1 MYRPDNLQNI
11 TYVRTNWEGLV
22 GDDITFIVCRALIS
36 LAPKGQE
43 IEKVVGIKGRNVIDA
58 VSWHGNPKTFHGQ
71 LLLDLDLQLA
81 NDKEKSRFYKLA
93 LPFRAPVKSYR
104 LGEINPEVKFV
115 HVEKMGTD
123 SLLIEGIISLTSL
136 GYLPWRGAM
145 DGLGGTF
152 TDDSVIKLD
161 KLLPEV
167 KEMVCA
173 QIKFNP
179 FNHTRKE
186 KTLIL
191 KGLKEVHLMYI
202 AEESGGEK
210 VVITRQVEPFTKEI
224 YLNADLTSLGYL
236 EITNGN
242 IESQVLGPREIMV
255 VGDFQVIAQ
264 GVPSMGTTNYTNEIL
279 KSVKEMGELIKKKRK
294 HKKEEKNSTITEE
307 KENFMEE
314 SASAPSNEVEG
325 ENKEPL
331 SMPVNEELVENIPE
345 VESEEELEVV
355 NSSLPI
361 EEISDEPKEEPE
373 ILKDFEEEI
382 PSETGLPIV
391 LEEKQEKVVAEENTS
406 SVIIPRESRRAR
418 LSKYMRNLK

>member
-11 TYVRTNWEGLV
+11 TYVWSNWEGLV

-36 LAPKGQE
+36 LAPRGQE

-58 VSWHGNPKTFHGQ
+58 VSWHGNPKTVHGQ
-71 LLLDLDLQLA
+71 LLVDLDLQLA

-93 LPFRAPVKSYR
+93 LPFQAPVKSYR
-104 LGEINPEVKFV
+104 LGEINPEVKFL
-115 HVEKMGTD
+115 HAEKMGTD
-123 SLLIEGIISLTSL
+123 SLLVEGIISLTSL

-145 DGLGGTF
+145 DDLGGTF

-173 QIKFNP
+173 QIKYNP
-179 FNHTRKE
+179 FSHTRKE

-191 KGLKEVHLMYI
+191 TGLKEVHLMYI

-224 YLNADLTSLGYL
+224 YLNVDLSSLGYL
-236 EITNGN
+236 EINNGN

-255 VGDFQVIAQ
+255 VGNFQVIAQ
-264 GVPSMGTTNYTNEIL
+264 GMPSMGATNYTNEIL
-279 KSVKEMGELIKKKRK
+279 KKIKEMGEIIKNKRK
-294 HKKEEKNSTITEE
+294 HKKEEINSTVTEE
-307 KENFMEE
+307 RENLTEE
-314 SASAPSNEVEG
+314 SINAPSNEGED
-325 ENKEPL
+325 ENKTPI
-331 SMPVNEELVENIPE
+331 SMPVNEEIEESISKVED
-345 VESEEELEVV
+345 EEELEVV
-355 NSSLPI
+355 SSSLPM
-361 EEISDEPKEEPE
+361 EEIDSESQEEQE
-373 ILKDFEEEI
+373 TLTDFEEEI

-391 LEEKQEKVVAEENTS
+391 LEEKQEKVVAEESS